1 MKRQVWLLFFCSALM
16 HASIVGQAVMAA
28 LIGHSLAEDKTLSTL
43 PVAIQMT
50 ATMAASIPAGIVFA
64 RLGRRAGFTMGAVA
78 ALLGSLT
85 FAARHSRRPDG
96 NVAALQ
102 HRFLHE
108 LAHRG
113 LGTIRRSRPEG
124 GEAGILRSLREGAFR
139 HGTDRGSAHRS
150 AGVGTGHAA

>member
-50 ATMAASIPAGIVFA
+50 ATMAASIPAGIVFT

-85 FAARHSRRPDG
+85 FAAG
-96 NVAALQ
+96 VW
-102 HRFLHE
+102 
-108 LAHRG
+108 
-113 LGTIRRSRPEG
+113 
-124 GEAGILRSLREGAFR
+124 
-139 HGTDRGSAHRS
+139 RGSFPCYCLGAVSRAWAS
-150 AGVGTGHAA
+150 ASASTTASPRPRWRRWSTGRAPYRW